1 MCARSLTSTLLA
13 SKTQAF
19 EVGWGYVIQFHANS
33 AESLNLKPLPFAFHV
48 SHSQQ
53 KVQRGDENVQRRVQC
68 SEVHPLTALRPQP
81 LFFPVLL
88 AFTKVRPLK
97 FVLAV
102 ISLMASLKSFKVK
115 FGE

>member
-1 MCARSLTSTLLA
+1 MCARALTSTLLS
-13 SKTQAF
+13 SKTQVC
-19 EVGWGYVIQFHANS
+19 EVGWGYVKTAFTMQ
-33 AESLNLKPLPFAFHV
+33 SLNLQPLPFASHV

-68 SEVHPLTALRPQP
+68 SEVHPLTALRPP
-81 LFFPVLL
+81 LRFFPVLL

-97 FVLAV
+97 FALAV
-102 ISLMASLKSFKVK
+102 ISLSGSLHTYKAK

>member
-13 SKTQAF
+13 SKTQAG
-19 EVGWGYVIQFHANS
+19 EAGCGYVKRAFTTQ
-33 AESLNLKPLPFAFHV
+33 SLNLKQLPFAFHV

-97 FVLAV
+97 FALTV
-102 ISLMASLKSFKVK
+102 ISLSASLHTYKAK